1 MKATVTPHRRVG
13 IPKRIVH
20 IWNKYV
26 GPMRSGDHNDGIDR
40 DIEEEQS
47 EGRTIRTMISGVRKQ
62 TNLQS
67 EDHSQISEV
76 ACVLSV
82 KVSLAFP
89 DRGT

>member
-1 MKATVTPHRRVG
+1 
-13 IPKRIVH
+13 
-20 IWNKYV
+20 
-26 GPMRSGDHNDGIDR
+26 MRSGDHNVGIDR
-40 DIEEEQS
+40 DIEEEKS
-47 EGRTIRTMISGVRKQ
+47 ERRTIRTMVSGLRKQ